1 MNKRIALVATLLAGI
16 AGAGSIVPAMAE
28 SHTAADAAEV
38 QAMANV
44 KLTVADASA
53 AAEAQFGGKVVEVS
67 LDVVNGMPVY
77 DVSLRGTDGAEIE
90 ATVDAMTGAVTAAAA
105 EQADDEATGETE
117 DGDQGGEQ
125 GENGGAGENG
135 EAGENEAQ

>member
-1 MNKRIALVATLLAGI
+1 MKKRIALVATLLAGI
-16 AGAGSIVPAMAE
+16 VGAASIVPAMAE

-44 KLTVADASA
+44 KLTVAEASA
-53 AAEAQFGGKVVEVS
+53 AAEAQFSGKVVEVS

-77 DVSLRGTDGAEIE
+77 NVSLLGTDGAEIE
-90 ATVDAMTGAVTAAAA
+90 TTVDAMTGTVTAAPA
-105 EQADDEATGETE
+105 EQANGGAE

-125 GENGGAGENG
+125 GENGEGGE
-135 EAGENEAQ
+135 ENEAQ

>member
-16 AGAGSIVPAMAE
+16 VGAASIIPAVAE
-28 SHTAADAAEV
+28 SHTAADATEV

-44 KLTVADASA
+44 KLTVAEASA

-77 DVSLRGTDGAEIE
+77 NVSLLGTDGAEIE
-90 ATVDAMTGAVTAAAA
+90 ATVDAMTGTVTAAPA
-105 EQADDEATGETE
+105 EQADNEASGESE

-125 GENGGAGENG
+125 GENGESG
-135 EAGENEAQ
+135 EASEAQ

>member
-1 MNKRIALVATLLAGI
+1 MNKRIVLVATLLAGI
-16 AGAGSIVPAMAE
+16 VGATSIVPAMAE
-28 SHTAADAAEV
+28 NHTPADATEV

-44 KLTVADASA
+44 KLTVAEASA

-77 DVSLRGTDGAEIE
+77 NVSLVGADGAEIE
-90 ATVDAMTGAVTAAAA
+90 ATVDAMTGTVTAAPA
-105 EQADDEATGETE
+105 EQDDNEATGETE

-125 GENGGAGENG
+125 GENGESG
-135 EAGENEAQ
+135 EASEAQ